1 MHAVAVALLAFVGL
15 FLSFTAVWIS
25 QLRSRNAGMIDPV
38 WAVTLGGMA
47 VFVAGLGTGPAL
59 NRALVA
65 TGGGIWG
72 LRLAR
77 HLWRR
82 NRRQPED
89 RRYRQFRVQWGDAAP
104 RNMFWLFQLQALISM
119 LLSLAFFIPAYSAQ
133 APSRFAIAAAVA
145 IWIAAVAGET
155 AADRQLKRFL
165 ANPDHGGQVC
175 RIGWWRYSRHPNYFF
190 ECVHWLAY
198 TALAIGM
205 PWGWLTLMPPVLM
218 AWLLLKVSGLPL
230 LEARLVQT
238 RPGYREYMRTTSAIV
253 PWPPG
258 PARSPSPTRPDHP
271 EDRSTRS

>member
-1 MHAVAVALLAFVGL
+1 MPAVVVALLAFVGL
-15 FLSFTAVWIS
+15 ILSFTAVWII
-25 QLRSRNAGMIDPV
+25 QLQSRNAGMIDPV
-38 WAVTLGGMA
+38 WAATLGGVA
-47 VFVAGLGTGPAL
+47 VFVAVLATGPEL

-65 TGGGIWG
+65 AGGGIWG

-82 NRRQPED
+82 NRGQPED
-89 RRYRQFRVQWGDAAP
+89 PRYRQFRLQWGDAAP

-119 LLSLAFFIPAYSAQ
+119 LLSIAFFIPAYSAA

-145 IWIAAVAGET
+145 IWIAAVAGE
-155 AADRQLKRFL
+155 AASDRQLKRFL
-165 ANPDHGGQVC
+165 VDPGHGGQVC
-175 RIGWWRYSRHPNYFF
+175 RAGWWRYSRHPNYFF

-205 PWGWLTLMPPVLM
+205 PWGWLTLFPPVLM

-230 LEARLVQT
+230 LEARLVQS

-253 PWPPG
+253 PWPPR
-258 PARSPSPTRPDHP
+258 PATVARW
-271 EDRSTRS
+271 

>member
-1 MHAVAVALLAFVGL
+1 MPAVAVALLAFVGL
-15 FLSFTAVWIS
+15 IVSFTAVWMT
-25 QLRSRNAGMIDPV
+25 QLHSRNAGMIDPV
-38 WAVTLGGMA
+38 WAATLGGVA
-47 VFVAGLGTGPAL
+47 VFVAALATGPAL

-65 TGGGIWG
+65 AGGGIWG

-82 NRRQPED
+82 NRGQPED
-89 RRYRQFRVQWGDAAP
+89 PRYRQFRRQWGDAAP
-104 RNMFWLFQLQALISM
+104 HRMFWLFQLQALISM
-119 LLSLAFFIPAYSAQ
+119 LLSIAFFIPAYSAE

-165 ANPDHGGQVC
+165 ADPDHGGQVC
-175 RIGWWRYSRHPNYFF
+175 RAGWWRYSRHPNYFF

-198 TALAIGM
+198 TALATGM
-205 PWGWLTLMPPVLM
+205 PWGWLTLIPPVLM
-218 AWLLLKVSGLPL
+218 AWLLLKVSGLSL

-238 RPGYREYMRTTSAIV
+238 RPGYRDYMRTTSAIV
-253 PWPPG
+253 PWPPR
-258 PARSPSPTRPDHP
+258 PAPRSSPTRTNHP

>member
-1 MHAVAVALLAFVGL
+1 MPAVAVALLAFVGL
-15 FLSFTAVWIS
+15 IVSFTAVWIT
-25 QLRSRNAGMIDPV
+25 QLHSRNAGMIDPV
-38 WAVTLGGMA
+38 WAATLGCVAM
-47 VFVAGLGTGPAL
+47 FVAVLATGSEL

-65 TGGGIWG
+65 AGGGIWG

-82 NRRQPED
+82 NRGQPED
-89 RRYRQFRVQWGDAAP
+89 PRYRQFRLQWGDAAP

-119 LLSLAFFIPAYSAQ
+119 LLSVAFFIPAYSAQ

-165 ANPDHGGQVC
+165 ANADHGGQVC
-175 RIGWWRYSRHPNYFF
+175 RVGWWRYSRHPNYFF

-198 TALAIGM
+198 TAFAIGM
-205 PWGWLTLMPPVLM
+205 PWGWLTLMPPILM

-258 PARSPSPTRPDHP
+258 PARNPSPTRPDHP